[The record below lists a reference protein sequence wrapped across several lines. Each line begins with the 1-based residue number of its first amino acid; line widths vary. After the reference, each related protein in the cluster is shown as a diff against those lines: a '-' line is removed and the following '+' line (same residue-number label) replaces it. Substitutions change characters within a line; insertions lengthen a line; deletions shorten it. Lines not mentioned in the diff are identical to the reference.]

1 MKYINMYYGTKGGYV
16 SGSERFDSAA
26 EAAAKGAK
34 SPNFALVL
42 PYVPKAERGGQV
54 QTSTQEQASMPF
66 TITDYQDFVVEDGTH
81 KVVTDDGEAVK
92 ILEVDGNHVVMKVT
106 DMYSNEVSLDVMDAS
121 DDNNETEF
129 FGYTLLI
136 VRA

>member
-54 QTSTQEQASMPF
+54 QVCTQEEASMEF
-66 TITDYQDFVVEDGTH
+66 TIGNYVQFVLEDGTH
-81 KVVTDDGEAVK
+81 KVVTENGDEVTVLDIEDAPMVILKIRDRDSDETFIDYLDLDEDDTTMNFDE
-92 ILEVDGNHVVMKVT
+92 
-106 DMYSNEVSLDVMDAS
+106 
-121 DDNNETEF
+121 
-129 FGYTLLI
+129 TLLI
-136 VRA
+136 VKA